1 MERSPD
7 WLSLCTEG
15 LDLAA
20 EDAEALETHLLK
32 SSNDIEARAKLL
44 GFYFTNPNDDAQQR
58 RAGHVHWLI
67 AHRPEIHLAA
77 FARIHPEHHPDAYN
91 EGKRL
96 WLSVV
101 SNSPNNLAVLRNA
114 GSFLASGDPD
124 IAEELY
130 KRGAAI
136 EPDESVWW
144 QRLGGLH
151 FRSSIGSISSEER
164 KRFAREALAEYEAA
178 LTLERCSLEALGI
191 LMDIAE
197 AAIMS
202 EDYQRATEA
211 AERILVDA
219 EDHAD
224 SFQYG
229 NAVHLVHIALGKVAL
244 SRGEPAIAAAHL
256 RAASEVRGSP
266 QLKTF
271 GPDLELA
278 SQLLAIGQRD
288 AVTYYIDSCK
298 RFWDSGA
305 SLLEKWTLAIGRGE
319 TPDFSTRRTTVRS

>member
-1 MERSPD
+1 MAHSPE
-7 WLSLCTEG
+7 WLSICTEG

-20 EDAEALETHLLK
+20 QDAANLEIHLLK
-32 SSNDIEARAKLL
+32 SSDDIEARVKLL
-44 GFYFTNPNDDAQQR
+44 GFYFTSPNDDAQKR
-58 RAGHVHWLI
+58 RADHIHWLI
-67 AHRPEIHLAA
+67 AYRPEIHLAA
-77 FARIHPEHHPDAYN
+77 FARIHPEQHPDAYN

-96 WLSVV
+96 WLSTV
-101 SNSPNNLAVLRNA
+101 SNSPNDLAVLRNA

-124 IAEELY
+124 ITEDLY
-130 KRGAAI
+130 KRGATI
-136 EPDESVWW
+136 EPDESAWR

-151 FRSSIGSISSEER
+151 FSSSIGSTSSEER
-164 KRFAREALAEYEAA
+164 TRIAREALAEYEAA

-191 LMDIAE
+191 LMDIVA

-202 EDYQRATEA
+202 ESYQRATEA
-211 AERILVDA
+211 AARLLADA

-224 SFQYG
+224 TFQHG
-229 NAVHLVHIALGKVAL
+229 NAVHLAHIALGKVAL
-244 SRGEPAIAAAHL
+244 ARGEPASAAAHL

-266 QLKTF
+266 QLKSF

-288 AVTYYIDSCK
+288 AVTHYIDGCK
-298 RFWDSGA
+298 RFWESGA

-319 TPDFSTRRTTVRS
+319 TPDFSKR